1 MCGFAS
7 YQTIHGG
14 SADLNTL
21 RSLLELQAIDQD
33 LMERRRRHADIT
45 ADLKAKSIR
54 LQRTRKQ
61 CEGAKKAQVAA
72 EVALKRLELER
83 ASENQTRIDLEDKR
97 YKGEHVTSARDVVRM
112 DEQIQE
118 LNNRIASFNDR
129 ITPLRERANE
139 VRQAHEELSV
149 KLSEMEEDW
158 ERQKAAG
165 IEEQERI
172 SQEYNEVLKTKKQ
185 AASKIPEHIL
195 SEYKRLLKSNQ
206 GKAVATVKRDVC
218 SGCSERISM
227 GELASLRRATDPIL
241 CHCGRYLITLDAG

>member
-1 MCGFAS
+1 M
-7 YQTIHGG
+7 
-14 SADLNTL
+14 NTL

-33 LMERRRRHADIT
+33 LLERRRRHFDIS
-45 ADLKAKSIR
+45 ADLKTKGSR
-54 LQRTRKQ
+54 LQRARKQ
-61 CEGAKKAQVAA
+61 CESAKKAQVTA

-83 ASENQTRIDLEDKR
+83 ASENQTRAGLEDER
-97 YKGEHVTSARDVVRM
+97 YRGEHVTSARDVVRM

-118 LNNRIASFNDR
+118 LENRIASFDDR

-139 VRQAHEELSV
+139 VRQTHEELSV

-158 ERQKAAG
+158 ERQKTAG

-172 SQEYNEVLKTKKQ
+172 SKEYNEVLKTRNQ

-195 SEYKRLLKSNQ
+195 SEYNRLLKNNQ
-206 GKAVATVKRDVC
+206 GQAVATVNRDVC

-227 GELASLRRATDPIL
+227 GELASLRRATEPVL